1 MFLFRKNKKKP
12 TTTAHPQV
20 DFDRLPRHVAIIMD
34 GNGRWAKKRG
44 MPRTAGHAAGAE
56 TFRTIVRYANR
67 IGLRYMTMY
76 VFSTEN
82 WSRPKDEVNA
92 IMDLLRKYLED
103 VDNYRSEN
111 IRIRFL
117 GDLTVFDAK
126 MQAKMAEIE
135 KNSRD
140 NTGLTLNLAVNYG
153 GRSELTSAA
162 RQLALDAAAGKIR
175 PEEITEQMLADRLY
189 TKGEPDVD
197 LIIRPS
203 GEYRLSNFLIW
214 QSAYAEYVFM
224 DEILWPDFKPADL
237 DRALEEYQ
245 CRNRRFGGV

>member
-1 MFLFRKNKKKP
+1 MPDFSNLP
-12 TTTAHPQV
+12 AHV
-20 DFDRLPRHVAIIMD
+20 GVIMD
-34 GNGRWAKKRG
+34 GNGRWAKRRG
-44 MPRTAGHAAGAE
+44 LPRKMGHKVGAE

-103 VDNYRSEN
+103 VDSYRSEN

>member
-1 MFLFRKNKKKP
+1 MPDFSNLP
-12 TTTAHPQV
+12 AHV
-20 DFDRLPRHVAIIMD
+20 GVIMD
-34 GNGRWAKKRG
+34 GNGRWAKRRG
-44 MPRTAGHAAGAE
+44 LPRKMGHKVGAE

-103 VDNYRSEN
+103 VDSYRSEN

-135 KNSRD
+135 KTSRD

-237 DRALEEYQ
+237 DQALEEYQ
-245 CRNRRFGGV
+245 RRNRRFGGV

>member
-1 MFLFRKNKKKP
+1 MPDFSNLP
-12 TTTAHPQV
+12 AHV
-20 DFDRLPRHVAIIMD
+20 GVIMD
-34 GNGRWAKKRG
+34 GNGRWAKRRG
-44 MPRTAGHAAGAE
+44 LPRKMGHKVGAE

-189 TKGEPDVD
+189 TKWEPDVD

>member
-1 MFLFRKNKKKP
+1 MPDFSNLP
-12 TTTAHPQV
+12 AHV
-20 DFDRLPRHVAIIMD
+20 GVIMD
-34 GNGRWAKKRG
+34 GNGRWAKRRG
-44 MPRTAGHAAGAE
+44 LPRKMGHKVGAE

-82 WSRPKDEVNA
+82 WSRPKDEVNV

-135 KNSRD
+135 KTSRD

-162 RQLALDAAAGKIR
+162 RQLALDVAAGKIR

>member
-1 MFLFRKNKKKP
+1 MPDFSNLP
-12 TTTAHPQV
+12 AHV
-20 DFDRLPRHVAIIMD
+20 GVIMD
-34 GNGRWAKKRG
+34 GNGRWAKRRG
-44 MPRTAGHAAGAE
+44 LPRKMGHKVGAE

-135 KNSRD
+135 KTSQD

-162 RQLALDAAAGKIR
+162 RQLALDAVAGKIR

>member
-1 MFLFRKNKKKP
+1 
-12 TTTAHPQV
+12 
-20 DFDRLPRHVAIIMD
+20 MD
-34 GNGRWAKKRG
+34 GNGRWAKRRG
-44 MPRTAGHAAGAE
+44 LPRKMGHKVGAE

-135 KNSRD
+135 KTSRD

>member
-1 MFLFRKNKKKP
+1 MPDFSNLP
-12 TTTAHPQV
+12 AHV
-20 DFDRLPRHVAIIMD
+20 GVMMD
-34 GNGRWAKKRG
+34 GNGRWAKRRG
-44 MPRTAGHAAGAE
+44 LPRKMGHKVGAE

-135 KNSRD
+135 KTSQD

>member
-1 MFLFRKNKKKP
+1 MPDFSNLP
-12 TTTAHPQV
+12 AHV
-20 DFDRLPRHVAIIMD
+20 GVIMD
-34 GNGRWAKKRG
+34 GNGRWAKRRG
-44 MPRTAGHAAGAE
+44 LPRKMGHKVGAE

-82 WSRPKDEVNA
+82 WSRPKDEVNS

-135 KNSRD
+135 KTSQD

>member
-1 MFLFRKNKKKP
+1 MPDFSNLP
-12 TTTAHPQV
+12 AHV
-20 DFDRLPRHVAIIMD
+20 GVIMD
-34 GNGRWAKKRG
+34 GNGRWAKRRG
-44 MPRTAGHAAGAE
+44 LPRKMGHKVGAE

-135 KNSRD
+135 KTSQD